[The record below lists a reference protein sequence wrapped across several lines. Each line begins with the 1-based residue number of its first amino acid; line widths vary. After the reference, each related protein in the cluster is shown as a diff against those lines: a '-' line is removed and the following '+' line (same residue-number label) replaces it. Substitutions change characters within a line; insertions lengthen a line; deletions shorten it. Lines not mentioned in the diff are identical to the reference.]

1 VALIKH
7 KLLFGTIGWNIA
19 ETTRMIEVAKLFRDQ
34 YECHFF
40 SYGGQ
45 FEELVEEAGFTLH
58 RLAPREGPEK
68 IELLWKIDRG
78 ESFKQPWSYEEVKQR
93 ILEEIKLIEQI
104 KPVAAFLGSVLTF
117 SLSCSLKGTLLFN
130 IIPLALSRPYL
141 KANLPVSPFWPKW
154 LNRIGA
160 WLLLNVPFLL
170 CNVRKAALYY
180 GLPKPSNFLQLWEG
194 DVNIVAEARE
204 LSLLKELPEGWYFS
218 GPLFAHLRN
227 PIPPEV
233 DQLLSK
239 IDTIKIY
246 FAMGS
251 SANRDIL
258 LKTLAAF
265 AGLHVAVVAPIKSHL
280 KPGDRIPDNV
290 LVTDW
295 LPALEVTQRVDIA
308 VIHGG
313 QGTVQTT
320 VSAGVPF
327 VGIGMQP
334 EQDLNIFLYQ
344 KFGNA
349 VQLSR
354 SKLTERKITE
364 ALQMIITD
372 SKYRQKAK
380 EAQVIINSVN
390 TGDIIKSVFFDYL
403 SRKC

>member
-1 VALIKH
+1 
-7 KLLFGTIGWNIA
+7 
-19 ETTRMIEVAKLFRDQ
+19 MIEVAKLFKGQ

-45 FEELVEEAGFTLH
+45 YEELIEEAGFILH

-68 IELLWKIDRG
+68 VELLWKIDRG
-78 ESFKQPWSYEEVKQR
+78 ESLKQPWSYGEVKQR
-93 ILEEIKLIEQI
+93 ILAETKLIEQL

-117 SLSCSLKGTLLFN
+117 SLSCRLTGTLLFN
-130 IIPLALSRPYL
+130 VIPLALSRPYL

-154 LNRIGA
+154 VNRIGA
-160 WLLLNVPFLL
+160 WLLLNIPLL
-170 CNVRKAALYY
+170 LGNVRKAARDF
-180 GLPKPSNFLQLWEG
+180 GLPKPSTFLQLWEG

-204 LSLLKELPEGWYFS
+204 LSLLKELPKGWYFS

-233 DQLLSK
+233 EQLLSEK
-239 IDTIKIY
+239 GKTKIY

-251 SANRDIL
+251 SANREIL

-265 AGLHVAVVAPIKSHL
+265 AGLDVAVVAPIKSHL
-280 KPGDRIPDNV
+280 KPDDRIPDNV

-334 EQDLNIFLYQ
+334 EQDLNIYLYQ

-349 VQLSR
+349 LQLSR
-354 SKLTERKITE
+354 SKLTEKKIAE
-364 ALQMIITD
+364 ALQMIIAD

-380 EAQVIINSVN
+380 EAQAIINSVN
-390 TGDIIKSVFFDYL
+390 TGDIIKSVFFEHL
-403 SRKC
+403 RGEC